1 MKNNKLQIL
10 FSTAIILLIS
20 GSRLI
25 PHTANFVPVFAM
37 ILFASV
43 HLKNK
48 WNAIFISIGA
58 LWLSDLYINNWG
70 SSAIFFDQYDAVTG
84 QLLVDNFIFFN
95 SPVQYLAYILIA
107 FLGIQIFKNSISLPK
122 VFASSLLAG
131 VAFFLVS
138 NFGVWLSGTMYPL
151 SLDGLLS
158 CYIAAIPFFRAT
170 LASNIFFSS
179 ILFGGYYLLQK
190 DVHFLKL
197 RHIKYSK
204 F

>member
-1 MKNNKLQIL
+1 LKNDKLQIL
-10 FSTAIILLIS
+10 FSTAIILLIA

-70 SSAIFFDQYDAVTG
+70 SSAIFFDQYDQETG
-84 QLLVDNFIFFN
+84 QLLVDNFIFFS
-95 SPVQYLAYILIA
+95 SPIQYLAYILIA

-122 VFASSLLAG
+122 VFGSSLLAG
-131 VAFFLVS
+131 VIFFLVS
-138 NFGVWLSGTMYPL
+138 NFGVWMHPL
-151 SLDGLLS
+151 YMKSLFA
-158 CYIAAIPFFRAT
+158 CYIDAIPFFRAT

-190 DVHFLKL
+190 DIHFLKL

>member
-84 QLLVDNFIFFN
+84 QLLVDHFIFFN

-131 VAFFLVS
+131 IAFFLVS